1 MNNDKEKFDEE
12 LTLLLQ
18 DPNICQMENFPQHKS
33 SNTLKHSVSVAKLS
47 FSLAEKFGWDI
58 SEAELVKGALLHD
71 YYLYNARTED
81 ISGYSHG
88 ISHPETALRN
98 AMKDFDLTGK
108 EKNIIRGHMWPLT
121 LFSPP
126 RSKEAIL
133 VCIAD
138 KYVAAK
144 EMSFKKN
151 KKTYFYRRNGRKG
164 RSHTRG

>member
-1 MNNDKEKFDEE
+1 MNNDIEKFNEE

-98 AMKDFDLTGK
+98 AMKDFELTGK

-164 RSHTRG
+164 RSQARG